1 MPSGPTAAETI
12 QARVGERR
20 WAELLPVQEK
30 LLLYALILSVVS
42 AIVLPV
48 LTYLIL
54 AVIIP

>member
-1 MPSGPTAAETI
+1 MPSRPTAAETI

-30 LLLYALILSVVS
+30 LLRYALILSVVS
-42 AIVLPV
+42 VAVLPV

-54 AVIIP
+54 AVLIP

>member
-1 MPSGPTAAETI
+1 MVSKPTAAEII

-20 WAELLPVQEK
+20 WAELSSVSEK
-30 LLLYALILSVVS
+30 VLRYALILSVVS

-54 AVIIP
+54 AVLIP